1 MSWETKMKM
10 RRNWFFQPVVHGQ
23 NRGGIV
29 KGKLNHSIEKGHR
42 NAPFL

>member
-23 NRGGIV
+23 NRGGDCEGKTKSFYR
-29 KGKLNHSIEKGHR
+29 KG
-42 NAPFL
+42 A